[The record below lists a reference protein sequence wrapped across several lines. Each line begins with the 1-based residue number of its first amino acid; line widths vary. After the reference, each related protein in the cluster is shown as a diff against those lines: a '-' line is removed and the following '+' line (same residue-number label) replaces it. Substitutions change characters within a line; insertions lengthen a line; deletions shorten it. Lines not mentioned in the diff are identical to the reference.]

1 MIYVQCPLCDKTYPA
16 NGEHVCVQ
24 SSKPARKPTR
34 RPVEKTAAHSSST
47 SERIEKPPKPVFDRK
62 TYQRE
67 YMRSYL
73 PAWRARR
80 KAQE

>member
-1 MIYVQCPLCDKTYPA
+1 MDNQKCRLCGERHPQRGGCPSF
-16 NGEHVCVQ
+16 Q
-24 SSKPARKPTR
+24 SSKPSRKPTT
-34 RPVEKTAAHSSST
+34 RPVEKTAAHSTS
-47 SERIEKPPKPVFDRK
+47 SERIETPPKPAFDRK

-73 PAWRARR
+73 PAWRARK